1 MPDASLTAHKY
12 LSSMSKRDQQQLF
25 NTLIGLD
32 ATHCLNCN
40 TSFYSYRNLK
50 KIFRSKKSQEMQSV
64 LFVNE
69 RDEKLVIKQ
78 FKDST
83 FLKNSYRIE
92 VLINNEL
99 YDYHLIDELL
109 VQLNQQFCE
118 NTFSYA

>member
-1 MPDASLTAHKY
+1 
-12 LSSMSKRDQQQLF
+12 
-25 NTLIGLD
+25 
-32 ATHCLNCN
+32 
-40 TSFYSYRNLK
+40 
-50 KIFRSKKSQEMQSV
+50 MQSV